1 MGNKIKTNSFKIT
14 IGSNPILIDERFT
27 LIKGKFSQK
36 SLEPYVSS
44 IFPELLKDIDSI
56 PIKKLINAQI
66 SRSDKLRSL
75 RKSTNLLKIL
85 NNHKYLMT
93 SNIDIISRYNEVMK
107 SLILMFKYNVLLK
120 KKEEL
125 GNELIVSEK
134 YRKLNDITA
143 RMDLLK
149 KLNESLDKNKKKLEY
164 LAEDFFQQQNQIDQ
178 ITDSIK
184 SCELKIQNLT
194 SHKKKIFSYINR
206 ITREMSGTPKNQE
219 LKWEEHIEIDPNLT
233 NSQKIKVFQKR
244 AKDAQVEISKTN
256 SVIKEFKLKYQ
267 ELNPRYETYRQDYQK
282 LRELINLD
290 KNKIEDLQRTVK
302 VELKENETGKDGFI
316 SEFDLNLIRSKQ
328 EIQDEL
334 KSVNFELTEISLPLS
349 PADPQNPQDISQPLQ
364 FLNDIN
370 ETLKIELKKAGNYS
384 DEEEIRRIFESFNE
398 FETSTDIIESII
410 NIFLRKINLQTFF
423 RIALSSDD
431 KNFFVDIKFLRNNK
445 EDIRYDQLTTPEK
458 IFFNIAFYL
467 AIEVQTNQKYII
479 FSNLSLPPVYNKA
492 GSIYRTIRNIIPLFE
507 SEERLSNYNLVFILS
522 SLEMK
527 KEIKNLKIITIQN
540 NEKKPK

>member
-1 MGNKIKTNSFKIT
+1 
-14 IGSNPILIDERFT
+14 
-27 LIKGKFSQK
+27 
-36 SLEPYVSS
+36 
-44 IFPELLKDIDSI
+44 
-56 PIKKLINAQI
+56 
-66 SRSDKLRSL
+66 
-75 RKSTNLLKIL
+75 
-85 NNHKYLMT
+85 
-93 SNIDIISRYNEVMK
+93 
-107 SLILMFKYNVLLK
+107 
-120 KKEEL
+120 
-125 GNELIVSEK
+125 
-134 YRKLNDITA
+134 
-143 RMDLLK
+143 
-149 KLNESLDKNKKKLEY
+149 
-164 LAEDFFQQQNQIDQ
+164 
-178 ITDSIK
+178 
-184 SCELKIQNLT
+184 
-194 SHKKKIFSYINR
+194 
-206 ITREMSGTPKNQE
+206 
-219 LKWEEHIEIDPNLT
+219 
-233 NSQKIKVFQKR
+233 
-244 AKDAQVEISKTN
+244 
-256 SVIKEFKLKYQ
+256 
-267 ELNPRYETYRQDYQK
+267 
-282 LRELINLD
+282 
-290 KNKIEDLQRTVK
+290 
-302 VELKENETGKDGFI
+302 
-316 SEFDLNLIRSKQ
+316 LIRSKQ

>member
-1 MGNKIKTNSFKIT
+1 VGNKIKTNSFKIT

>member
-233 NSQKIKVFQKR
+233 NSQKIK
-244 AKDAQVEISKTN
+244 
-256 SVIKEFKLKYQ
+256 
-267 ELNPRYETYRQDYQK
+267 
-282 LRELINLD
+282 
-290 KNKIEDLQRTVK
+290 
-302 VELKENETGKDGFI
+302 
-316 SEFDLNLIRSKQ
+316 
-328 EIQDEL
+328 
-334 KSVNFELTEISLPLS
+334 
-349 PADPQNPQDISQPLQ
+349 
-364 FLNDIN
+364 
-370 ETLKIELKKAGNYS
+370 
-384 DEEEIRRIFESFNE
+384 
-398 FETSTDIIESII
+398 
-410 NIFLRKINLQTFF
+410 
-423 RIALSSDD
+423 
-431 KNFFVDIKFLRNNK
+431 
-445 EDIRYDQLTTPEK
+445 
-458 IFFNIAFYL
+458 
-467 AIEVQTNQKYII
+467 
-479 FSNLSLPPVYNKA
+479 
-492 GSIYRTIRNIIPLFE
+492 
-507 SEERLSNYNLVFILS
+507 
-522 SLEMK
+522 
-527 KEIKNLKIITIQN
+527 
-540 NEKKPK
+540 

>member
-1 MGNKIKTNSFKIT
+1 M
-14 IGSNPILIDERFT
+14 IDERFT